1 MRSILLPISSL
12 FFAIAL
18 LCVGYGLLMSLVGIR
33 MQELG
38 NSTFATGVVNASFFL
53 GAILSSLSALKIIS
67 SVGHIRSF
75 GVFAALLTFASLGH
89 ILTTEALVWG
99 LFRTLAGYSFY
110 SMLLIIESWINEKT
124 GSGDRSKVLS
134 IYTVVFYLAT
144 SSGQLML
151 QVKDST
157 GFLLFVL
164 ASMFIVLSL
173 IPIAM
178 TKIQEPHLVKV
189 ETMSLPGLYGIA
201 KLAIVASFVGGILVG
216 GFFTMAPVYAKNMG
230 LSNESISLFMSIA
243 LLGALLAQWPIGWVS
258 DRLGRKMAILSVAF
272 MSLITS
278 TLLWLFDGQMLF
290 LGGFL
295 LGVSIFAIYP
305 LSLAR
310 ANDTT
315 DVEVSAVEISRT
327 LLMTYGVGSFLAP
340 LLIGVAM
347 SFLGNNAM
355 FLLFGVLSLV
365 LCTYT
370 LLRDKV
376 PFEER
381 SIYVPM
387 PSASSTIL
395 PEFDPRQDDAW
406 VQEQKEHIVD
416 ETWNSLGNEES
427 TDRETPDNSHNPL

>member
-1 MRSILLPISSL
+1 MRSIVFPISSL

-18 LCVGYGLLMSLVGIR
+18 MCVGYGLLMSLVGIR
-33 MQELG
+33 LQEFG
-38 NSTFATGVVNASFFL
+38 NSDFVTGLVNASFFF
-53 GAILSSLSALKIIS
+53 GAILSSLSALKVIS

-89 ILTTEALVWG
+89 ILTQNPLIWA
-99 LFRTLAGYSFY
+99 LFRALAGYSFY

-151 QVKDST
+151 QVEDAT
-157 GFLLFVL
+157 GLLLFVL

-178 TKIQEPHLVKV
+178 TKIQEPHLHKV
-189 ETMSLPGLYGIA
+189 DRMSVPQLYGIA
-201 KLAIVASFVGGILVG
+201 KLALVASFAGGILVG

-230 LSNESISLFMSIA
+230 LSNASISMFMSIA
-243 LLGALLAQWPIGWVS
+243 LLGALLSQWPIGWIS
-258 DRLGRKMAILSVAF
+258 DRLGRKIAILGVGF
-272 MSLITS
+272 MSLVAS
-278 TLLWLFDGQMLF
+278 LLLWIFDGQLLF
-290 LGGFL
+290 LGAFL
-295 LGVSIFAIYP
+295 LGISIFAIYP

-327 LLMTYGVGSFLAP
+327 LLMTYGIGSFLAP
-340 LLIGVAM
+340 VLIGASM
-347 SFLGNNAM
+347 NFLGNGGM
-355 FLLFGVLSLV
+355 FLLFSGVSLA
-365 LCTYT
+365 LCGYT

-381 SIYVPM
+381 SIYVPV
-387 PSASSTIL
+387 PSASGDIL
-395 PEFDPRQDDAW
+395 PEFDPRQDEEW
-406 VQEQKEHIVD
+406 VQEQKEHIA
-416 ETWNSLGNEES
+416 EESWNSLGNEES